1 MDIRYIKSNISK
13 MSQDGLV
20 KFLYDL
26 LLQDISDIEN
36 YKTESYTKG
45 DRVYLE
51 ENGKH
56 QIYKCIVDVSSN
68 TFIRDEWEH
77 VMEVYEGLDDKV
89 YNLRIQ
95 EEVHIIDAL
104 TTDSIITNLKFID
117 PNSTVAMYLG
127 KRRLVRDYDFKLN
140 GDLITF
146 TNPMNIGDRLIL
158 EVREVLK
165 GVNLNI
171 SITLY
176 DMDGIP
182 YKVTVTNNGNIY
194 ILHSEYSDTDE
205 KHVNIVS
212 GERSYTMM
220 VDSSVNPPRLGLYE
234 NIEIYLLG
242 TDNIQYKLLVKDE
255 NVVLEPDPSGL
266 YDRHIIM
273 GSDRKFYTLC
283 LENNSVR
290 VTEVKDESLDPADFH
305 IGIRTLDEN
314 HEPVIIDIHNGE
326 IIIIPDS
333 LVEVYNYV
341 SFITTDSNK
350 NLYLG
355 IDDNLDLKIV
365 DDYSD
370 IDGTVS
376 PFIDELYIC
385 DNTWQVYKIYCK
397 FGELFYEE
405 YNEDIQLYEKGFKL
419 LTPNGKVV
427 RISIDK
433 LTEELNITRVV
444 PTEKIGTFDSPIDGY
459 VVKVDGVNKLVTI
472 NKDTLNF
479 EILDTEDEFLFND
492 HYVQSKDGYIYKL
505 EIFGDNISFNE
516 CVIGEYDTRD
526 IHVGNFIK
534 ANDIIYRFDIENGEV
549 VIKPISTF
557 THRIKST
564 NGKLYQ
570 LDIIGGYLNEDIVFI
585 EVQDVGSGDMYL
597 RDEHDDIYKVILND
611 DLSTQFELVKDPLD
625 INYDIASVM
634 YSSQGWYSISIENNK
649 FKFTKIFDNL
659 FEETKSYG
667 NLIRKELILT
677 SDRNY
682 KYSIYADGNGNAVVK
697 PYEKPEIDYVV
708 MNSDNGHLFAL
719 GVYDNDLVSYKSLV
733 SKSSSSNKVYLR
745 DITTGSI
752 YSIFVKD
759 DVLYSD
765 IENGENITDA
775 ELSYIVYD
783 INKQKYK
790 LYMMDD
796 KLYTDLL

>member
-26 LLQDISDIEN
+26 LLQDITDIEN
-36 YKTESYTKG
+36 YKTGSYTKG

-56 QIYKCIVDVSSN
+56 QIYKCIVDISSN

-89 YNLRIQ
+89 YNLRVQ

-140 GDLITF
+140 GGLITF

-165 GVNLNI
+165 GINLNI

-242 TDNIQYKLLVKDE
+242 TDNIQYKLSVKDE

-341 SFITTDSNK
+341 SFITTDSNE

-479 EILDTEDEFLFND
+479 ELLDTEDEFLFND

-505 EIFGDNISFNE
+505 EISGDNISFNE

-570 LDIIGGYLNEDIVFI
+570 LDIIGGYLNEDIIFI

-611 DLSTQFELVKDPLD
+611 DLNTQFELVKDPLD

-634 YSSQGWYSISIENNK
+634 YSSQGWYSVSIENNK

-677 SDRNY
+677 SDINY
-682 KYSIYADGNGNAVVK
+682 KYSVYADGNGNAVVK

-719 GVYDNDLVSYKSLV
+719 GVYDSDLVSYKSLV

-745 DITTGSI
+745 DINTGSV

-765 IENGENITDA
+765 IENGENITNVKI
-775 ELSYIVYD
+775 SYIVYD